1 MVKVSAFEGSP
12 IHRVG
17 AILNISP
24 SVTRDDVLRGLD
36 ETDSILAGEVR
47 KTIFTFAH
55 IPARILPRDV
65 PKILKGIEQD
75 QLVKALGGAKGD
87 AAEAAEFIFAN
98 MSQRVAAS
106 LREEIAAMGRVKD
119 KDIEAAQTALVIAIR
134 ELETEGELVMIVP
147 EEEAE

>member
-1 MVKVSAFEGSP
+1 
-12 IHRVG
+12 
-17 AILNISP
+17 
-24 SVTRDDVLRGLD
+24 RDDVLQGLD

-75 QLVKALGGAKGD
+75 QLVKALGGAKG
-87 AAEAAEFIFAN
+87 EAADSADFILAN
-98 MSQRVAAS
+98 MSQRMAAS
-106 LREEIAAMGRVKD
+106 LREEITQMGRIKD

-134 ELETEGELVMIVP
+134 ELEAEGELVMIVP
-147 EEEAE
+147 EQED